1 MPDPGNPAKTQP
13 LHPLHAL
20 QDELHSGADALGVGL
35 DSRQQRQMLDYL
47 ELLSR
52 WNKVT
57 NLTAVRSVNDM
68 VSRHL
73 LDSIAILPVIRDVLA
88 STTSDS
94 KSAKAVK
101 TQRVLD
107 IGSGAGLPGIPL
119 ATADADIDVVMIDSA
134 ARKTRFVQQ
143 AIADLRLDNASVLH
157 SRVQDAD
164 LPLFPCLVARAFAP
178 PVDILG
184 ASGFLCE
191 PGGVFV
197 LMMGHT
203 VDKLDNL
210 PEEFSLQAV
219 QRIEIPGHSVTR
231 HVALCQ
237 RSSRV

>member
-13 LHPLHAL
+13 LHLLHAL

-73 LDSIAILPVIRDVLA
+73 LDSIAILPVIRDVL
-88 STTSDS
+88 S
-94 KSAKAVK
+94 SATKPEKPAK

-119 ATADADIDVVMIDSA
+119 AIADADIDVVMIDSA

-210 PEEFSLQAV
+210 PEAFTLQAV

>member
-1 MPDPGNPAKTQP
+1 MPDPGNPAKPQS

-57 NLTAVRSVNDM
+57 NLTAVRSVDDM

-73 LDSIAILPVIRDVLA
+73 LDSIAILPFIRDVLA
-88 STTSDS
+88 SAT
-94 KSAKAVK
+94 KPEKPAK

-119 ATADADIDVVMIDSA
+119 AIADADIDVVMIDSA

-231 HVALCQ
+231 HAALCQ

>member
-73 LDSIAILPVIRDVLA
+73 LDSIAILPFIRDVLA
-88 STTSDS
+88 SAT
-94 KSAKAVK
+94 KPEKPAK

-119 ATADADIDVVMIDSA
+119 AIADADIDVVMIDSA

>member
-1 MPDPGNPAKTQP
+1 
-13 LHPLHAL
+13 
-20 QDELHSGADALGVGL
+20 
-35 DSRQQRQMLDYL
+35 
-47 ELLSR
+47 
-52 WNKVT
+52 
-57 NLTAVRSVNDM
+57 M

-73 LDSIAILPVIRDVLA
+73 LDSIAILPVIRDVL
-88 STTSDS
+88 S
-94 KSAKAVK
+94 SATKPEKPAK

-119 ATADADIDVVMIDSA
+119 AIADADIDVVMIDSA

-210 PEEFSLQAV
+210 PEAFTLQAV

>member
-1 MPDPGNPAKTQP
+1 M
-13 LHPLHAL
+13 HAL

-88 STTSDS
+88 SAT
-94 KSAKAVK
+94 KPEKPAK

-119 ATADADIDVVMIDSA
+119 AIADADIDVVMIDSA

-210 PEEFSLQAV
+210 PEAFTLQAV

>member
-73 LDSIAILPVIRDVLA
+73 LDSIAILPVIRDVL
-88 STTSDS
+88 S
-94 KSAKAVK
+94 SATKPEKPAK

-119 ATADADIDVVMIDSA
+119 AIADADIDVVMIDSA

-210 PEEFSLQAV
+210 PEAFTLQAV